1 MNSASRWSL
10 EPESSSD
17 RSVDSGI
24 GCLLATESVVGVYGT
39 ARNLSNFG
47 VELEKQK
54 VHGQIGKNVGTG
66 QILRNRDRTRVRGW
80 TQQRP
85 GCNVRTDIGR
95 RIVLV
100 LTDSSREPE
109 ENQTLAGGYAASV
122 GLQAKVV
129 DVE

>member
-1 MNSASRWSL
+1 MSSASRWSL

-66 QILRNRDRTRVRGW
+66 QVLRNRDRTCVRG
-80 TQQRP
+80 R
-85 GCNVRTDIGR
+85 GGRHRSSRDVRTDVGGR
-95 RIVLV
+95 VIFV
-100 LTDSSREPE
+100 LTDAGRQAEQ
-109 ENQTLAGGYAASV
+109 NQAL
-122 GLQAKVV
+122 
-129 DVE
+129 